1 LCEVAET
8 PVKLMLYEFTWCSYS
23 FHLGAV
29 ILFIFLQNNV
39 TPNSTPL
46 QPLNGDSPGTLSS
59 AVDGTPLNSGSK
71 KRPSDTTA
79 ENSRKKVKTREEAL
93 NQVCGAL
100 EM

>member
-1 LCEVAET
+1 MNF
-8 PVKLMLYEFTWCSYS
+8 P
-23 FHLGAV
+23 GAV
-29 ILFIFLQNNV
+29 TLFILLQNNV

-59 AVDGTPLNSGSK
+59 AIDGTPVNSGSK

-79 ENSRKKVKTREEAL
+79 ENACKKIKTGEETS

-100 EM
+100 GM

>member
-1 LCEVAET
+1 MNLR
-8 PVKLMLYEFTWCSYS
+8 
-23 FHLGAV
+23 GAV

-46 QPLNGDSPGTLSS
+46 QPINGDSPGTLSS
-59 AVDGTPLNSGSK
+59 AVDGTPLNSGSR

-79 ENSRKKVKTREEAL
+79 ENSRKKVKTREETL
-93 NQVCGAL
+93 NQVCGAV

>member
-1 LCEVAET
+1 MNLHDV
-8 PVKLMLYEFTWCSYS
+8 
-23 FHLGAV
+23 V
-29 ILFIFLQNNV
+29 ILVIFLQNNV

-79 ENSRKKVKTREEAL
+79 ENSRKKVKTREETL
-93 NQVCGAL
+93 NQVYDSL